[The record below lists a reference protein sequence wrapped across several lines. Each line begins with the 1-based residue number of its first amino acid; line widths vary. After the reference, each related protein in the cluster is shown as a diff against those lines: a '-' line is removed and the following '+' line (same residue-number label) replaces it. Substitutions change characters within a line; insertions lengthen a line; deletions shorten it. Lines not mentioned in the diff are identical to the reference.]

1 MPPDGIELGDLSAA
15 PVHQRETK
23 FDVQVPFDAP
33 PPQFPPAAANVHV
46 APSSLDASVAITP
59 AALAAASQPTSA
71 APPPTSAVARFID
84 AIFHHHPP
92 QGDAPVAED
101 ADLPD
106 YDSPAV
112 APLVAAVKA
121 GIKAAAPFAFLNYIL
136 LLAILYDSARSLRF
150 VTGFLLCFE
159 GEISD
164 DAAPSRHDAF
174 SFGSLSDSRMHR
186 YGANYRASFNG
197 FNTRIVFCDHDGG
210 AEASALF
217 QSFVSVTNPAPNP
230 GVFATV
236 QKISCSSVDDL
247 KSTVLTHASHASTGK
262 DTVVGGVYVPT
273 IFPQ

>member
-23 FDVQVPFDAP
+23 FDIQVPFDAP

-59 AALAAASQPTSA
+59 AALAAASQ
-71 APPPTSAVARFID
+71 PTSAVARFID

-121 GIKAAAPFAFLNYIL
+121 GIKAAAP
-136 LLAILYDSARSLRF
+136 
-150 VTGFLLCFE
+150 C
-159 GEISD
+159 
-164 DAAPSRHDAF
+164 
-174 SFGSLSDSRMHR
+174 DSRLH
-186 YGANYRASFNG
+186 F
-197 FNTRIVFCDHDGG
+197 
-210 AEASALF
+210 
-217 QSFVSVTNPAPNP
+217 
-230 GVFATV
+230 
-236 QKISCSSVDDL
+236 
-247 KSTVLTHASHASTGK
+247 
-262 DTVVGGVYVPT
+262 
-273 IFPQ
+273 

>member
-1 MPPDGIELGDLSAA
+1 MSAPTFLPPDGIELGDLSAA

-46 APSSLDASVAITP
+46 VPSSIDASVAITP

-92 QGDAPVAED
+92 QGGAPVAED

-121 GIKAAAPFAFLNYIL
+121 GIKAAAP
-136 LLAILYDSARSLRF
+136 
-150 VTGFLLCFE
+150 C
-159 GEISD
+159 
-164 DAAPSRHDAF
+164 
-174 SFGSLSDSRMHR
+174 DSRLH
-186 YGANYRASFNG
+186 F
-197 FNTRIVFCDHDGG
+197 
-210 AEASALF
+210 
-217 QSFVSVTNPAPNP
+217 
-230 GVFATV
+230 
-236 QKISCSSVDDL
+236 
-247 KSTVLTHASHASTGK
+247 
-262 DTVVGGVYVPT
+262 
-273 IFPQ
+273 